1 MATRAQ
7 IFIAGLEVSLYVHF
21 DGYPDG
27 IMPVITP
34 ALEHYRRRGEVW
46 EPERVLAFL
55 AGAFAIQAE
64 IRRQTNLINTRGHPA
79 QDIFKTPG
87 VPRHYLVPRREVVP
101 GVEYIYIVR
110 YDPSR
115 DSKPK
120 VRVLEVGEVAHPI
133 REGATLA
140 EVVADCTPLTWKPL
154 GEAAVW
160 MTAMRAY
167 YRGVSWERIVK
178 RTAKALSPQPL
189 PKAG

>member
-7 IFIAGLEVSLYVHF
+7 IFVGAEASLYVHF

-27 IMPVITP
+27 IMPVILP

-55 AGAFAIQAE
+55 TGALTVQAE
-64 IRRQTNLINTRGHPA
+64 IDRQGKFLAAKGTTT
-79 QDIFKTPG
+79 QDIFRTPG
-87 VPRHYLVPRREVVP
+87 VPRHYLVPRGEVVP

-115 DSKPK
+115 DNKPK
-120 VRVLEVGEVAHPI
+120 VQVFEVGAHPT
-133 REGATLA
+133 RKGATLA
-140 EVVADCTPLTWKPL
+140 EAMANSTPLAWKPL

-160 MTAMRAY
+160 MTAMRSY
-167 YRGVSWERIVK
+167 YRGLDWGKIVK
-178 RTAKALSPQPL
+178 RIAKMLSPKPL
-189 PKAG
+189 PKAS